1 MKWSQNCEPLST
13 RLSSGYFIKSVISS
27 LPNQAIK
34 YNAYCE
40 KSRIQQ
46 TQSGLLA
53 GSSVLCWTVLTLEVT
68 WILYIS
74 YRMVHGG
81 CVYIMVNLRHTVFYT
96 GVTSDLVA
104 RISEH
109 KNKIYPNSFTC
120 RYNITKLVYYESFY
134 SIEEAIERE
143 KQIKK
148 YSRFKKVRLVI
159 SQNPEWRDLY
169 EEISRW

>member
-1 MKWSQNCEPLST
+1 
-13 RLSSGYFIKSVISS
+13 
-27 LPNQAIK
+27 
-34 YNAYCE
+34 
-40 KSRIQQ
+40 
-46 TQSGLLA
+46 
-53 GSSVLCWTVLTLEVT
+53 
-68 WILYIS
+68 
-74 YRMVHGG
+74 MVHGG